1 MPNNVAFADNSQLAR
16 NRTPKPRITK
26 RVKDAIDA
34 MVERGCHYSEAAAD
48 AGISTR
54 NMRLAL
60 EKPHVSAYYQAR
72 LKVLRGARAARNFH
86 RLCEIA
92 DRNDTMPAVQALRTL
107 EQLPDEQTNRP
118 SAPSPGVTIRIV
130 NVAQLPP
137 ASDIRAPRVIDAS
150 EPD

>member
-1 MPNNVAFADNSQLAR
+1 MPQHLAFSDNSRLAR
-16 NRTPKPRITK
+16 NRRSKPRITK

-72 LKVLRGARAARNFH
+72 LNVLRGARAARTFH

-92 DRNDTMPAVQALRTL
+92 DRQDNMPAVQALRAL
-107 EQLPDEQTNRP
+107 SQLGDEQTTRP
-118 SAPSPGVTIRIV
+118 SAPTPGVTIRIV
-130 NVAQLPP
+130 NVAQMPP
-137 ASDIRAPRVIDAS
+137 PTDIKAPRLVDAG
-150 EPD
+150 E